1 MTKRGTIQDIAD
13 ATEVDQATVRRAL
26 KAAGLVPGRGGYQF
40 DDAVKIVEAI
50 ADKDRVMASDA
61 AGRAGGGA
69 RLSPYAEAKTQ
80 SELHRARKLQI
91 ENEVAEGKLI
101 DRQSVHDTGVN
112 LVTEVRTALLAVG
125 NRVAGK
131 LVGLSDTTEIA
142 TIVEAGIRD
151 VLATLA
157 DEAAFVA
164 AIEAELLS

>member
-1 MTKRGTIQDIAD
+1 MTKRGKIQDIAD
-13 ATEVDQATVRRAL
+13 ATGVDQATVRRAMG
-26 KAAGLVPGRGGYQF
+26 AVGLTPGRGGYVF
-40 DDAVKIVEAI
+40 DEAVKIVEAI

-61 AGRAGGGA
+61 AGSTGRA

-91 ENEVAEGKLI
+91 ENEVAEAKLV
-101 DRQSVHDTGVN
+101 DRQAVHDTGVN

-125 NRVAGK
+125 NRVAEK
-131 LVGLSDTTEIA
+131 LVGLSDTTQIA
-142 TIVEAGIRD
+142 AIVEAGIRD
-151 VLATLA
+151 VLAALA